1 MEAQAAEKEVM
12 RLIDMG
18 VLVKSREGQS
28 LENVNTLTTKMVLD
42 WRKREGEWTR
52 RARLVA
58 RDYAWIDPNRADV
71 FAPAG
76 GQSLIRIIPALAQLN
91 GCSLKVL
98 DVKDAY
104 LMCPQPREVKVTLD
118 QHLAQ
123 RLGSSTRLDAWSCS
137 TWPT

>member
-1 MEAQAAEKEVM
+1 MIIQYAIAPKLNTIFEYSFHFCTLGYAIQH
-12 RLIDMG
+12 
-18 VLVKSREGQS
+18 
-28 LENVNTLTTKMVLD
+28 TLTTKMVLD

-104 LMCPQPREVKVTLD
+104 LMCPQPREVKFNTTGCLVVFY
-118 QHLAQ
+118 LANVKELQ
-123 RLGSSTRLDAWSCS
+123 SGLAI
-137 TWPT
+137 